1 MLTQNPG
8 SSQFSRRNNRIVED
22 RGGRVRIRSVTG
34 GLSAVVLAAAVAAC
48 SGAGETLSE
57 MKLSKTAD
65 LFTIKTADSAVLP
78 AEDASFGRGPVPPEQ
93 LVDPAGRCV
102 AETQPG
108 GTDGAAGGV
117 EATASPVGAAPAAA
131 PVVPAGAQPADPT
144 QLPLIGGV
152 GLGMTECQVV
162 RRAGPPG
169 NITISA
175 DPGGDRITVLT
186 YLTGNQP
193 GIYRFSSGR
202 LKVIEKAPEPP
213 KPEKPVR
220 KRAKPKPKTATR

>member
-1 MLTQNPG
+1 M
-8 SSQFSRRNNRIVED
+8 RR
-22 RGGRVRIRSVTG
+22 VTG
-34 GLSAVVLAAAVAAC
+34 GLSAVVLAAAVAGC
-48 SGAGETLSE
+48 SGTGEALSE

-65 LFTIKTADSAVLP
+65 LFTIKVADSTVLP
-78 AEDASFGRGPVPPEQ
+78 AEDARFGHGPVPPEQ
-93 LVDPAGRCV
+93 LVDPSGHCV

-117 EATASPVGAAPAAA
+117 DATAVPAAA
-131 PVVPAGAQPADPT
+131 VAPAGVQPADPG
-144 QLPLIGGV
+144 QLPLLGGV

-162 RRAGPPG
+162 RRAGAPS
-169 NITISA
+169 NVAISGDA
-175 DPGGDRITVLT
+175 GGDRVTVLT
-186 YLTGNQP
+186 YLTGSLP
-193 GIYRFSSGR
+193 GIYRFTSGR

>member
-1 MLTQNPG
+1 M
-8 SSQFSRRNNRIVED
+8 S
-22 RGGRVRIRSVTG
+22 
-34 GLSAVVLAAAVAAC
+34 
-48 SGAGETLSE
+48 
-57 MKLSKTAD
+57 LSKTAD

-93 LVDPAGRCV
+93 LVDAAGQCA

-117 EATASPVGAAPAAA
+117 EATASPVAGNAPVPAPAGL
-131 PVVPAGAQPADPT
+131 PGDPS
-144 QLPLIGGV
+144 LPMLGGV

-162 RRAGPPG
+162 RRAGAPG
-169 NITISA
+169 NVAVSTG
-175 DPGGDRITVLT
+175 PGGERAVVLT
-186 YLTGNQP
+186 YVGGSLP
-193 GIYRFSSGR
+193 GIYHFSSGR

>member
-1 MLTQNPG
+1 M
-8 SSQFSRRNNRIVED
+8 RRVI
-22 RGGRVRIRSVTG
+22 G
-34 GLSAVVLAAAVAAC
+34 GLSAILMAAAVSGC
-48 SGAGETLSE
+48 SGTGEALSE

-65 LFTIKTADSAVLP
+65 LFTIQTADSAVLP
-78 AEDASFGRGPVPPEQ
+78 AEDASFGRGAVPPEQ
-93 LVDPAGRCV
+93 LVDPAGHCV
-102 AETQPG
+102 AAAQPG

-117 EATASPVGAAPAAA
+117 EATASPISSGAAA
-131 PVVPAGAQPADPT
+131 PPAGTVVAGQPADPA
-144 QLPLIGGV
+144 QMPLLGGV

-162 RRAGPPG
+162 QRAGQPG
-169 NITISA
+169 NVTISA
-175 DPGGDRITVLT
+175 DPGGDRVTVLT
-186 YLTGNQP
+186 YVTGSLP